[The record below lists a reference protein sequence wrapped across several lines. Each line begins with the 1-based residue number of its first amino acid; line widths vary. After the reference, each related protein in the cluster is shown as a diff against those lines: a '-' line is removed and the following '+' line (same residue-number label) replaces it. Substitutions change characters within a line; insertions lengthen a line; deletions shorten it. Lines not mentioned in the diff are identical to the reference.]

1 MRIFRLY
8 ILLFSVFLFSCQ
20 ELPKEFQGEE
30 GKKKLERLRNQ
41 FVKGE
46 VVVSENLKAK
56 LPDKPFFLI
65 IAVKK
70 PDNPQPLAV
79 LRVKNPE
86 FPYRFT
92 VSGKHKIDFRRIIE
106 GELIITARVSKNS
119 GANVSG
125 GDLMGSANAKAG
137 DKDVKIEISIEV
149 PNEEASQSKQL

>member
-1 MRIFRLY
+1 MRIV
-8 ILLFSVFLFSCQ
+8 LLLLTLLMVSCQ

-30 GKKKLERLRNQ
+30 GKKKLELLKKQ

-46 VVVSENLKAK
+46 VHISESLKSK

-70 PDNPQPLAV
+70 PDNPQPIAV

-92 VSGKHKIDFRRIIE
+92 VSGKHKIDSRRIME
-106 GELIITARVSKNS
+106 GELIVTARISRS
-119 GANVSG
+119 AGASVSG
-125 GDLMGSANAKAG
+125 GDLMGSTQAKAG
-137 DKDVKIEISIEV
+137 SRDVKIEISIQV
-149 PNEEASQSKQL
+149 PESGQETAGSS